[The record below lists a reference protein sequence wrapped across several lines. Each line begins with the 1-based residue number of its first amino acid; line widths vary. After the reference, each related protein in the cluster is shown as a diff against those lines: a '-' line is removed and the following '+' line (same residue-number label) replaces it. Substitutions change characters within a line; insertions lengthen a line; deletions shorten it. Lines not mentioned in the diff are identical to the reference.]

1 MCIIV
6 CLNYIAKKKT
16 TNNRVVVMG
25 ASLST
30 RGNKHRSN
38 KNIDQPFK
46 NGSQFHPTF
55 DVHDVVSK
63 NGGSTNETSQSIDDP
78 AKFLLR
84 ASGVEIDD
92 EKSVEDVHAE
102 EVIKRHVVDDANFIG
117 KPTTLNEDDMNA
129 PLSHYFINSRYR
141 NIFFLF
147 LFIRLLSFFLSFVS
161 NDDDDDDEKFFGLF
175 GVVFV
180 SLVGGAK
187 LSIFADQKTLLS
199 TRSFFLSLNVAT
211 TRTWKGTNS
220 RAFRAGER

>member
-102 EVIKRHVVDDANFIG
+102 EVIKRHVVNDANFIG

-147 LFIRLLSFFLSFVS
+147 LFIRLLSFFLSS
-161 NDDDDDDEKFFGLF
+161 PMMMMMMKS
-175 GVVFV
+175 
-180 SLVGGAK
+180 SLGCLA
-187 LSIFADQKTLLS
+187 SFSFRWSEAPNCQYLL
-199 TRSFFLSLNVAT
+199 TKKHFCPRVLSFFL
-211 TRTWKGTNS
+211 
-220 RAFRAGER
+220 

>member
-1 MCIIV
+1 
-6 CLNYIAKKKT
+6 
-16 TNNRVVVMG
+16 MG

-30 RGNKHRSN
+30 RYGNKHRSN

-78 AKFLLR
+78 TKFLLR

-161 NDDDDDDEKFFGLF
+161 NDDDDEGMMAVEDLRDLGYQ
-175 GVVFV
+175 VQVNR
-180 SLVGGAK
+180 
-187 LSIFADQKTLLS
+187 
-199 TRSFFLSLNVAT
+199 RSFMLNVDIPVSYRKKTILYLMLHYKFYFLHFYIFHLRMKLNAVYL
-211 TRTWKGTNS
+211 NY
-220 RAFRAGER
+220 

>member
-1 MCIIV
+1 
-6 CLNYIAKKKT
+6 
-16 TNNRVVVMG
+16 MG

-63 NGGSTNETSQSIDDP
+63 SGGSTNETSQSIDDP

-84 ASGVEIDD
+84 ASGVAIDD
-92 EKSVEDVHAE
+92 DRVKDVHAE

-147 LFIRLLSFFLSFVS
+147 LFIRLLSFFLSS
-161 NDDDDDDEKFFGLF
+161 PMMMMMMKS
-175 GVVFV
+175 
-180 SLVGGAK
+180 SLGCLA
-187 LSIFADQKTLLS
+187 SFSFRWSEAPNCQYLL
-199 TRSFFLSLNVAT
+199 TKKHFCPRVLSFFL
-211 TRTWKGTNS
+211 
-220 RAFRAGER
+220 